1 MNTYKTESKKER
13 ALLISSQIKKESSL
27 KNTEESL
34 FELENLAVSAGVMPI
49 KKFYQMLN
57 KPVKTYVGS
66 GKLLEIKN
74 HIKKIKINV
83 CIFDDELNP
92 NTQKELENILEVKVI
107 DRTALILDIFSDRA
121 QTHEGKLQVQ
131 LAQSE
136 YLMPRL
142 AGQWS
147 HLERLGG
154 GVGTRGP
161 GETQIETDRRL
172 VREKIKK
179 VKSNLKKIE
188 RNRTSQRRKR
198 MNNNI
203 INFSLVGYTNSGKSL
218 LFNKLVKTKILSKDQ
233 LFSTLDTTTRKLFLN
248 ENISS
253 TVSDT
258 VGFINK
264 LPTILVESFKSTLEE
279 AINAD
284 ILLHVI
290 DYSNEDFREKINTVD
305 KILDDLGLSKV
316 PKILIKNKI
325 DISNFTSEE
334 ILLNESYISQIET
347 SAKLGNGLNELR
359 LLLIK
364 ASEII
369 INERDYIYV

>member
-1 MNTYKTESKKER
+1 M
-13 ALLISSQIKKESSL
+13 
-27 KNTEESL
+27 
-34 FELENLAVSAGVMPI
+34 
-49 KKFYQMLN
+49 
-57 KPVKTYVGS
+57 
-66 GKLLEIKN
+66 
-74 HIKKIKINV
+74 
-83 CIFDDELNP
+83 
-92 NTQKELENILEVKVI
+92 
-107 DRTALILDIFSDRA
+107 
-121 QTHEGKLQVQ
+121 
-131 LAQSE
+131 
-136 YLMPRL
+136 
-142 AGQWS
+142 
-147 HLERLGG
+147 
-154 GVGTRGP
+154 
-161 GETQIETDRRL
+161 
-172 VREKIKK
+172 
-179 VKSNLKKIE
+179 
-188 RNRTSQRRKR
+188 
-198 MNNNI
+198 
-203 INFSLVGYTNSGKSL
+203 
-218 LFNKLVKTKILSKDQ
+218 
-233 LFSTLDTTTRKLFLN
+233 N

-290 DYSNEDFREKINTVD
+290 DYSNEDFKEKINTVD

-347 SAKLGNGLNELR
+347 SAKLGNGLDDLR

>member
-13 ALLISSQIKKESSL
+13 ALLISSQIKKASSL

-34 FELENLAVSAGVMPI
+34 TELENLAVTAGVMPL

-66 GKLLEIKN
+66 VKLLEIKN
-74 HIKKIKINV
+74 HIKKLKINV

-172 VREKIKK
+172 VREKIKR

-248 ENISS
+248 HNISS

-290 DYSNEDFREKINTVD
+290 DYSNEDFKEKINTVD

-334 ILLNESYISQIET
+334 ILLDESYISQIET
-347 SAKLGNGLNELR
+347 SAKLGDGLDDLR

-369 INERDYIYV
+369 IKERDYIYV